1 MFGGELFRA
10 ITTNHC
16 KRLHRTNNAFPR
28 SVSLPGCAG
37 CQSPL
42 VLPGVVAP
50 APERS
55 FSSKA
60 DVAISRLC
68 ARIKGSESALRG
80 WGGHS
85 PGQNWMRGSSLKG
98 LSLFP
103 ALPPSF
109 RAGTPQQQRKSCQYL
124 RQVRL
129 AVHQLGCSAGTRC
142 PALRVQDQPDGAR
155 IELSLGGFKA
165 FWCCGQCPPSE
176 RPRAVALAVQ
186 AGGELRAQPLCPE
199 QRVPGSC
206 VAAALLLLQKCSA
219 EQEPGA
225 VSGYL
230 PLGLPDAL
238 PGQRGASSLSKC
250 STSASSC

>member
-16 KRLHRTNNAFPR
+16 KRLHRTNKDFPP

-42 VLPGVVAP
+42 VLPAVAVP

-60 DVAISRLC
+60 DVAIARLC
-68 ARIKGSESALRG
+68 ARIKGSESALGG
-80 WGGHS
+80 WGGRS
-85 PGQNWMRGSSLKG
+85 PGQNWMRGSSFKG

-109 RAGTPQQQRKSCQYL
+109 RAGTSQQQRKSCPYL

-129 AVHQLGCSAGTRC
+129 AVHQLSRSAGTRC
-142 PALRVQDQPDGAR
+142 PAPRVQDQPDGAR
-155 IELSLGGFKA
+155 IKLPLGGFKA

-176 RPRAVALAVQ
+176 RPQAVALAVQ

-206 VAAALLLLQKCSA
+206 VAAALLLRCCCCRSALQSRS
-219 EQEPGA
+219 PG
-225 VSGYL
+225 
-230 PLGLPDAL
+230 P
-238 PGQRGASSLSKC
+238 
-250 STSASSC
+250 

>member
-16 KRLHRTNNAFPR
+16 KRLHHTNKD
-28 SVSLPGCAG
+28 LPPPCPCLGCAG

-60 DVAISRLC
+60 GVAISHLC
-68 ARIKGSESALRG
+68 ARIKGSESAPRG
-80 WGGHS
+80 RGGHS
-85 PGQNWMRGSSLKG
+85 RGQDWMRESSFKG

-109 RAGTPQQQRKSCQYL
+109 RAGTPQQQRNCSQYL

-129 AVHQLGCSAGTRC
+129 AVRQLSRSAGTRC
-142 PALRVQDQPDGAR
+142 PAPRVQDQPDGAR
-155 IELSLGGFKA
+155 IEPSLGGFKA

-176 RPRAVALAVQ
+176 RPQAVAFAVQ

-206 VAAALLLLQKCSA
+206 VAAALLLLQKCCA

-230 PLGLPDAL
+230 PLGTPDAL
-238 PGQRGASSLSKC
+238 LGQRGTSSLSK
-250 STSASSC
+250 